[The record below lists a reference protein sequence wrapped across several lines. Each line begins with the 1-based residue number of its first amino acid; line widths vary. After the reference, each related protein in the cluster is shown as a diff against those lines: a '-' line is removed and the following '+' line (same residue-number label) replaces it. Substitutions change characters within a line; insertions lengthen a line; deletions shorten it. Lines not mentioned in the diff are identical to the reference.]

1 MLVSGILR
9 ITLLS
14 CLVLSVALFLPK
26 LFLSAGKEKVVLQS
40 EAVGPGSLPAL
51 RYGHGASAGDDQWT
65 PGSFYTR
72 SQTPQTFSPT
82 KTSRKSS
89 LLAQITPI
97 YGFGIFL
104 YIVYIFYKLTRED
117 RATNQTPGSSTAVPE
132 HTAQEMPEDE
142 MVHLQTRLQQ
152 MEGQRERRTSKSVQ
166 SLARCRNYRSG
177 RETRKLQHLRKIT
190 HMLVE
195 GRPLEDVTPEVEA
208 EETPYSADWEGYP
221 EETFP
226 RYEVPLCRR
235 RYPSVIL
242 EEPYG
247 DVPSPEELAERI
259 EREDEEDEKN
269 EEETEEVK
277 DKSSE
282 DEDGPKG
289 MKGDGELKQTHIRKG
304 EETDDNEDDADE
316 EDYKQDEEEEEEVG
330 EDQPCLADNSTDEE
344 ETPNLAGNQNE
355 GETSSRRRQI
365 TFSNHRHIFHYP
377 KGGAVGCSYEDEEVE
392 EDTPEDDSDGDDDD
406 DDDVEEDK
414 WDEDD
419 DLNKM
424 EMEEDNPLMEAERL
438 DFSTQFTCDPEDQ
451 EVDLIDF
458 LLTYKPEAVM
468 NSEQSGEAP
477 GLRMRCKNMNKGKPT

>member
-14 CLVLSVALFLPK
+14 CLVLSMALFLPK

-40 EAVGPGSLPAL
+40 EVGPGSLPAL
-51 RYGHGASAGDDQWT
+51 RYGHGASSGGDDQWT
-65 PGSFYTR
+65 RGSLYSRT
-72 SQTPQTFSPT
+72 QTPETFSPT
-82 KTSRKSS
+82 KTSQKSS

-104 YIVYIFYKLTRED
+104 YIVYIFHKEVALIFMCF
-117 RATNQTPGSSTAVPE
+117 PG
-132 HTAQEMPEDE
+132 H
-142 MVHLQTRLQQ
+142 R
-152 MEGQRERRTSKSVQ
+152 G
-166 SLARCRNYRSG
+166 RNYRSG

-190 HMLVE
+190 HMLFE
-195 GRPLEDVTPEVEA
+195 GRALEDVTPEVEA

-247 DVPSPEELAERI
+247 DVPSPEEMAERI
-259 EREDEEDEKN
+259 EGEDEEDEKN

-277 DKSSE
+277 DESSE
-282 DEDGPKG
+282 DEDAPEG
-289 MKGDGELKQTHIRKG
+289 MKGDGELKQAQVRKG
-304 EETDDNEDDADE
+304 EETDDNEADADE

-344 ETPNLAGNQNE
+344 ETPNSAGNLKE
-355 GETSSRRRQI
+355 GETSCRRRQI

-377 KGGAVGCSYEDEEVE
+377 KGGAVGCSYEDEDVE
-392 EDTPEDDSDGDDDD
+392 EDAPEDNSDDDD
-406 DDDVEEDK
+406 YDVEEDK
-414 WDEDD
+414 RDEDD
-419 DLNKM
+419 DLNKV
-424 EMEEDNPLMEAERL
+424 EMKEDDPLMEAERL

-458 LLTYKPEAVM
+458 LLTYKPEAGM

-477 GLRMRCKNMNKGKPT
+477 GLRMRCKNMNKEKLT

>member
-1 MLVSGILR
+1 MIL
-9 ITLLS
+9 S
-14 CLVLSVALFLPK
+14 F
-26 LFLSAGKEKVVLQS
+26 
-40 EAVGPGSLPAL
+40 
-51 RYGHGASAGDDQWT
+51 AS
-65 PGSFYTR
+65 S
-72 SQTPQTFSPT
+72 
-82 KTSRKSS
+82 
-89 LLAQITPI
+89 
-97 YGFGIFL
+97 
-104 YIVYIFYKLTRED
+104 
-117 RATNQTPGSSTAVPE
+117 
-132 HTAQEMPEDE
+132 
-142 MVHLQTRLQQ
+142 
-152 MEGQRERRTSKSVQ
+152 
-166 SLARCRNYRSG
+166 
-177 RETRKLQHLRKIT
+177 
-190 HMLVE
+190 
-195 GRPLEDVTPEVEA
+195 
-208 EETPYSADWEGYP
+208 GYP

-392 EDTPEDDSDGDDDD
+392 EDAPEDDSDGG

-414 WDEDD
+414 WDEGD
-419 DLNKM
+419 DLNKV